1 MQWVKEKR
9 LYLKQQQPCKYG
21 FKMTV
26 SGPLLQ
32 QKTSKNIEIQEAT
45 QTLLKCYFANSS
57 WTVIKKYESLE
68 EVGAKPSATQFPS
81 H

>member
-1 MQWVKEKR
+1 MD
-9 LYLKQQQPCKYG
+9 LKWQFLGYYCNRKPQ
-21 FKMTV
+21 
-26 SGPLLQ
+26 
-32 QKTSKNIEIQEAT
+32 KNIEIQEAT

-57 WTVIKKYESLE
+57 CPVIKKYESLE